1 MESRSGVRAHLAET
15 LERRGYEIRAAA
27 DGYEAVDLLRDR
39 GAPDLILLAA
49 DLPGGL
55 DGYQLCKL
63 LRENPTTTHTPILLL
78 SEKAGLFRKMRGGLA
93 GATAELAAPFTPEEL
108 LREVERLCPVTSGAE

>member
-1 MESRSGVRAHLAET
+1 MALECGGYTVR
-15 LERRGYEIRAAA
+15 GAA

-49 DLPGGL
+49 ALPGGL

-63 LRENPTTTHTPILLL
+63 LRENPTTADLPILLM

-93 GATAELAAPFTPEEL
+93 GATAELAAPFTAEEL
-108 LREVERLCPVTSGAE
+108 MRVVGGYCPLDAAEPSP